1 MSYVKYYLFNVPFV
15 GEHSF
20 FFYTYW
26 IYREGVYIYIWQ
38 RTFKI
43 LGFFSEML
51 GLIRYQLNIK
61 LVLLCKTKI
70 IDKLA
75 KKIT

>member
-1 MSYVKYYLFNVPFV
+1 MSYVNYYLFNVPFV
-15 GEHSF
+15 DEHSF

-26 IYREGVYIYIWQ
+26 IYREGVYIFGKEHVKFW
-38 RTFKI
+38 
-43 LGFFSEML
+43 GFFSEML

-61 LVLLCKTKI
+61 LVLLYETKI